1 MKKLINRPEAVV
13 DEMIAGLVA
22 SHPGLA
28 RIRGRNVIARFEFV
42 NSKSGRVALIS
53 GGGSGHEPAHAGYV
67 GHGMLSAAV
76 AGAVFT
82 SPGPD
87 SIYDAI
93 RAVAGPSGVLL
104 IVKNYTGDRLN
115 FGLAAERA
123 RSDGIPVEIAL
134 IGDDVALAATS
145 DAGKVGRRGLA
156 GTVLVHKVAGAL
168 AESGATLAEVAAAAR
183 AVAANLGTIGV
194 ALSPCTVPAAG
205 KPGFTLGEDEVE
217 LGLGIHGEP
226 GVRKGRIEPA
236 DTLVDT
242 MVERLAVDLVL
253 QPGQRIVLL
262 VNNLGATPTMELAIV
277 ARRAIENLEARRLVV
292 ERVYVGTFLSALEM
306 AGISLSVLRVDD
318 SRLALLDAPTS
329 APAWPNAASSARTR
343 NSNEVVLP
351 PTQLELES
359 ASATR
364 SRPQTESGKLLEA
377 ALRRVL
383 NAVHDAADRLNELDQ
398 HVGDGDIGVSLAR
411 GADAVAARLD
421 FLPLDDPAA
430 TLRAL
435 GPMLQDAIGGSSG
448 AFYAVG
454 LLRAASS
461 LKSSTSLTLRD
472 WATALETACRA
483 ISDLGGAEAGD
494 RTMLDA
500 LMPASKAL
508 RAALDAS
515 KPGAI
520 ALQEATAAAR
530 LGTEA
535 TKSMH
540 PSRGR
545 STYLGDRVLGH
556 PDPGAEAVAVWLAA
570 LSA

>member
-28 RIRGRNVIARFEFV
+28 RIRGRNVITRLEFV

-123 RSDGIPVEIAL
+123 RTDGIPVEIVL
-134 IGDDVALAATS
+134 IGDDVALAAAS

-168 AESGATLAEVAAAAR
+168 AESGATLAEVASAAR

-242 MVERLAVDLVL
+242 MVERLAGDLVL
-253 QPGQRIVLL
+253 QPGQRIVLM

-277 ARRAIENLEARRLVV
+277 ARRAIENLEARGLVV

-329 APAWPNAASSARTR
+329 APAWPNAASSAPTR

-359 ASATR
+359 ASATQ
-364 SRPQTESGKLLEA
+364 SRPQTELGKLLEA

-383 NAVHDAADRLNELDQ
+383 TAVHDAA
-398 HVGDGDIGVSLAR
+398 
-411 GADAVAARLD
+411 
-421 FLPLDDPAA
+421 
-430 TLRAL
+430 
-435 GPMLQDAIGGSSG
+435 
-448 AFYAVG
+448 
-454 LLRAASS
+454 
-461 LKSSTSLTLRD
+461 
-472 WATALETACRA
+472 
-483 ISDLGGAEAGD
+483 
-494 RTMLDA
+494 
-500 LMPASKAL
+500 
-508 RAALDAS
+508 
-515 KPGAI
+515 
-520 ALQEATAAAR
+520 
-530 LGTEA
+530 
-535 TKSMH
+535 
-540 PSRGR
+540 
-545 STYLGDRVLGH
+545 
-556 PDPGAEAVAVWLAA
+556 
-570 LSA
+570 